1 MATKKITKVEMFA
14 LIANKVADEPE
25 MVEFIQHEIEL
36 LNKKATSKKP
46 TKVQVENEGFK
57 AEILAYLTEVG
68 KAVTIKE
75 MQTAVTA
82 LADLSNQKMTHL
94 LSALINENKIS
105 KEYEKKTPYYSIA

>member
-14 LIANKVADEPE
+14 LIAQEVADKPE
-25 MVEFIQHEIEL
+25 MVEFINHEIEL
-36 LNKKATSKKP
+36 LTKKATSKRP
-46 TKVQVENEGFK
+46 TKVQIENESFK

-75 MQTAVTA
+75 MQAAVAT
-82 LADLSNQKMTHL
+82 LTELSNQKMTHL
-94 LSALINENKIS
+94 LSALVNEQKIT